1 MFALHIPSTC
11 GDSIDCRINGKPK
24 RVTWRDA
31 HTLVIEADPYA
42 TAPVDTEKFG
52 ANWTGLEALASQLRG
67 DCTARGISMV
77 ANVVSNSKSAK
88 SSPKKQRSTPR
99 K

>member
-1 MFALHIPSTC
+1 MFALHIPSTF

-31 HTLVIEADPYA
+31 HTLVIEPDPYA

-52 ANWTGLEALASQLRG
+52 ANWTGLEALATQLRG
-67 DCTARGISMV
+67 DCTARRILTA
-77 ANVVSNSKSAK
+77 ANVVVAFKN
-88 SSPKKQRSTPR
+88 RLNR
-99 K
+99 NL

>member
-1 MFALHIPSTC
+1 MFALHIPSTF

-24 RVTWRDA
+24 RVTLRDE

-42 TAPVDTEKFG
+42 TAPVDTVKFG
-52 ANWTGLEALASQLRG
+52 ANWTGLEAFARQLRG

-77 ANVVSNSKSAK
+77 ANVVVEFK
-88 SSPKKQRSTPR
+88 RR
-99 K
+99 